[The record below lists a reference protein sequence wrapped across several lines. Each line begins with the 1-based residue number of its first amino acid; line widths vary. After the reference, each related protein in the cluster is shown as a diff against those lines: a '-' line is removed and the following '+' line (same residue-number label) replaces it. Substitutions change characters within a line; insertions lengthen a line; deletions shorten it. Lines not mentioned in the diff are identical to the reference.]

1 MLKKHTTCLITHNV
15 QIKVILP
22 QKVRE
27 ALASYHNA
35 EQKYGSDSREA
46 KIAYEYFVDISHA
59 QDLHPNRHV
68 GDDNNI
74 HSESVLKEAL
84 NAVHVLEELKEI
96 AHVEKSILD
105 RFGTTD
111 FEIGEGLLERN
122 IGREDGDT
130 YGLWV

>member
-1 MLKKHTTCLITHNV
+1 MA
-15 QIKVILP
+15 LP
-22 QKVRE
+22 RKVRE

-59 QDLHPNRHV
+59 QDLHPDRHL
-68 GDDNNI
+68 GDGTDVY
-74 HSESVLKEAL
+74 SESVLKDSL

-96 AHVEKSILD
+96 AHVEKNILD

-111 FEIGEGLLERN
+111 FEIGEGFLERE
-122 IGREDGDT
+122 IGRDDEDTD
-130 YGLWV
+130 GLWV